1 VLSHAT
7 EDRPYVGCF
16 IAAILSQR
24 GDRFTQIGFRLAKRM
39 SELLV
44 EHLNS
49 IAQNMDADALANE
62 RAFKQMPD
70 PFVLWTMFQGFISQ
84 EFQSLEDGLAHFK
97 CESNKK
103 RILEDTCRRIH
114 KLSFR
119 FGRGQGENTKLP
131 TRCLIA
137 ETLRALSKP
146 ICAG

>member
-1 VLSHAT
+1 
-7 EDRPYVGCF
+7 
-16 IAAILSQR
+16 
-24 GDRFTQIGFRLAKRM
+24 M